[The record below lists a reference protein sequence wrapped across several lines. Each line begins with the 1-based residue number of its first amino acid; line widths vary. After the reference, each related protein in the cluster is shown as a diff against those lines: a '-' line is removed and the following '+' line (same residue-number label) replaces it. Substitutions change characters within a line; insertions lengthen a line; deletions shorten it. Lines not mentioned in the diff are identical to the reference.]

1 MSLGKGLES
10 LLPPR
15 NDGARGDNTDSYKE
29 EESPSSARQTSADQ
43 GPSSG
48 QSSQTVYGGPAS
60 RTSEDRGS
68 PSLSRAPADRSEA
81 IFQIEVERIVPN
93 PHQPRREFNEEALR
107 DLANS
112 IREFGVL
119 QPLVVSKIEE
129 EGENGTTVRYELI
142 AGERRLLASKMVGL
156 RTVPAIIRRVSMPRE
171 KLELAVIENIQR
183 ENLNPIEEAR
193 AYARLQDEFN
203 LTQREIASRLGK
215 SREVIANAMRLLNL
229 PSEVQ
234 DALSSGRLNE
244 SQARLLL
251 AIEDIGGQKR
261 MLDEI
266 LSSNLSV
273 REIRRRIN
281 SSIGKE
287 TASTNKPVFHE
298 DPELVAAKER
308 LEEILGTKV
317 DLKKDGVSGKITI
330 NFYSDEEFE
339 SILNRILRKEAQ
351 SDY

>member
-10 LLPPR
+10 LLPKR
-15 NDGARGDNTDSYKE
+15 DDGGDNN
-29 EESPSSARQTSADQ
+29 SADSHREEDPGSAQ
-43 GPSSG
+43 TN
-48 QSSQTVYGGPAS
+48 SQAGYRKGEG
-60 RTSEDRGS
+60 
-68 PSLSRAPADRSEA
+68 EA
-81 IFQIEVERIVPN
+81 VFQIEVERIVPN

-119 QPLVVSKIEE
+119 QPLIVSKIEE
-129 EGENGTTVRYELI
+129 EGENGTIVRYELI
-142 AGERRLLASKMVGL
+142 AGERRLLASKLVGL
-156 RTVPAIIRRVSMPRE
+156 RTVPAIIRRIGIPRE

-183 ENLNPIEEAR
+183 ENLNPVEEAR
-193 AYARLQDEFN
+193 AYSRLQDEFN

-215 SREVIANAMRLLNL
+215 SREVIANALRLLNL
-229 PSEVQ
+229 PREVQ

-251 AIEDIGGQKR
+251 TIEDIGGQKQ

-266 LSSNLSV
+266 LNSNLSV
-273 REIRRRIN
+273 REIRRRI
-281 SSIGKE
+281 SGAGRE
-287 TASTNKPVFHE
+287 PAASNKPVFHD

-308 LEEILGTKV
+308 LEELLGTKV
-317 DLKKDGVSGKITI
+317 DLRKDGTSGKITI

-339 SILNRILRKEAQ
+339 SILNRILKKDPQ
-351 SDY
+351 SEY

>member
-10 LLPPR
+10 LLPKR
-15 NDGARGDNTDSYKE
+15 GEEGGDNNADSYKE
-29 EESPSSARQTSADQ
+29 EDSDSTQEN
-43 GPSSG
+43 
-48 QSSQTVYGGPAS
+48 SQTGYRKGEG
-60 RTSEDRGS
+60 
-68 PSLSRAPADRSEA
+68 EA
-81 IFQIEVERIVPN
+81 VFQIEVERIVPN

-119 QPLVVSKIEE
+119 QPLVVSKVEE
-129 EGENGTTVRYELI
+129 EGENGTIVRYELI
-142 AGERRLLASKMVGL
+142 AGERRLLASKMAGL
-156 RTVPAIIRRVSMPRE
+156 RTVPAIIRRIGIPRE

-203 LTQREIASRLGK
+203 LTQREVASRLGK
-215 SREVIANAMRLLNL
+215 SREVIANALRLLNL
-229 PSEVQ
+229 PGEVQ

-251 AIEDIGGQKR
+251 TIEDIGGQKQ

-266 LSSNLSV
+266 LNSNLSV
-273 REIRRRIN
+273 REIRRRI
-281 SSIGKE
+281 SSVGKE
-287 TASTNKPVFHE
+287 PTASNKPVFHD

-308 LEEILGTKV
+308 LEELLGTKV
-317 DLKKDGVSGKITI
+317 DLKKDGASGKITI
-330 NFYSDEEFE
+330 NFYSDEEFDA
-339 SILNRILRKEAQ
+339 ILNRILKKDIQ
-351 SDY
+351 SEY